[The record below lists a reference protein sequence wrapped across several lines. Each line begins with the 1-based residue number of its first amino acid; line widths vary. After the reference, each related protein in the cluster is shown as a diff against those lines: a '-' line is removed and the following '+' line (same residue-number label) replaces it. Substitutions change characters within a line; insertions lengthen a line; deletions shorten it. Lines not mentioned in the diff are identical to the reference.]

1 MEYYT
6 PTMNL
11 RLVER
16 EEETFVD
23 ENGSFLPLGSVRV
36 IKRRVLQQ
44 LWVSGLQGGDNEWR
58 DVPLVYP

>member
-11 RLVER
+11 RFVER

-23 ENGSFLPLGSVRV
+23 ENGSFLPFCTTRV
-36 IKRRVLQQ
+36 VKRRVLQQ
-44 LWVSGLQGGDNEWR
+44 LWVSGLQGEESEWR

>member
-11 RLVER
+11 RFVER

-23 ENGSFLPLGSVRV
+23 ADGLILPRGTVRV

-44 LWVSGLQGGDNEWR
+44 LWVSGLQGEDNEWR